1 MAPRRFAMPAH
12 ARARLA
18 SRVAARPLVVGAVAL
33 AVGATGA
40 VVAVARDGS
49 PTAARPAV
57 SAPPAGSPTSAA
69 APVPSPAPASPP
81 ASPRPSSATA
91 AAPLYPLPAA
101 AVTLNGCPPPKRP
114 PSKPVKPWRPEHVVA
129 ESALPVALPPLART
143 PSLDVLRGKGMW
155 TYQWERTEAGSAA
168 AVVRR
173 AKAAGLTQIWVR
185 TGSSRSGFYA
195 APELRELLPAAHA
208 AGIAVVAW
216 DFPYLYDPVADAR
229 RAAAT
234 LAFTAPGR
242 HRIDA
247 FSPDIE
253 SGSEGTQGTVR
264 RMSVYLGLV
273 QRAVGSRPLVS
284 TVPHANNHWWR
295 TYDYRT
301 QVPYVDAFAV
311 MAYWGCVEPGAEVQ
325 QSVRRLAPLGR
336 PLHLIGQA
344 YDMGPYG
351 GRRGDPRGREV
362 WRFADVAKRS
372 GVIGVSLYVWQYTTR
387 EQFTA
392 LGAYPWR

>member
-1 MAPRRFAMPAH
+1 MAPAHFPAPVRRLGV
-12 ARARLA
+12 RD
-18 SRVAARPLVVGAVAL
+18 GAL
-33 AVGATGA
+33 AVGVAAVLVAATG
-40 VVAVARDGS
+40 VVAAVARDGS
-49 PTAARPAV
+49 PR
-57 SAPPAGSPTSAA
+57 AA
-69 APVPSPAPASPP
+69 APAVAAPSSAAPVASPTPASPSVRPTPP
-81 ASPRPSSATA
+81 APKPSSPAA
-91 AAPLYPLPAA
+91 AAPLYPLPAGPVA
-101 AVTLNGCPPPKRP
+101 LTGCPPPKRP
-114 PSKPVKPWRPEHVVA
+114 PSKPVKPWRPSRVVA
-129 ESALPVALPPLART
+129 ESALPAPLPPLKRA
-143 PSLDVLRGKGMW
+143 PSLDVIRGKGMW
-155 TYQWERTEAGSAA
+155 TYQWERTEAGSSA

-229 RAAAT
+229 RAAET
-234 LAFTAPGR
+234 LAFTAPGG

-253 SGSEGTQGTVR
+253 SGSEGTQGTPR
-264 RMSVYLGLV
+264 RLSVYLGLV
-273 QRAVGSRPLVS
+273 QRSVGDRPLVS

-295 TYDYRT
+295 TYDYKT

-311 MAYWGCVEPGAEVQ
+311 MAYWGCTEPGAEVQ
-325 QSVRRLAPLGR
+325 QSVRRLAPLGL

-351 GRRGDPRGREV
+351 GRVGDPTGREV
-362 WRFADVAKRS
+362 WRFADVSRRS

-387 EQFTA
+387 EQFKA

>member
-1 MAPRRFAMPAH
+1 M
-12 ARARLA
+12 ARLT
-18 SRVAARPLVVGAVAL
+18 GAFLRAPDRRML
-33 AVGATGA
+33 AVGAAALVVAGSGV
-40 VVAVARDGS
+40 VVAVAKDRS
-49 PTAARPAV
+49 PAASPVAAATSAAPVAVPSAAPTTVPPRATPSARP
-57 SAPPAGSPTSAA
+57 SPSPTSR
-69 APVPSPAPASPP
+69 PVAG
-81 ASPRPSSATA
+81 
-91 AAPLYPLPAA
+91 PLYPLPARPA
-101 AVTLNGCPPPKRP
+101 PPTGCPPPKRP
-114 PSKPVKPWRPEHVVA
+114 PQPPYTPWRPSTVVA
-129 ESALPVALPPLART
+129 ESALPAPLPPLNRD
-143 PSLDVLRGKGMW
+143 PSLASLRGKGMW

-173 AKAAGLTQIWVR
+173 ARAAGLTQIWVR

-195 APELRELLPAAHA
+195 APELRALLPAAHA

-229 RAAAT
+229 RAADT
-234 LAFTAPGR
+234 LAFTAPGG

-253 SGSEGTQGTVR
+253 SGSEGTQGTKR
-264 RMSVYLGLV
+264 RLAVYLGLV
-273 QRAVGSRPLVS
+273 QRSVGSRPLVS
-284 TVPHANNHWWR
+284 TVPHANDHWWR

-311 MAYWGCVEPGAEVQ
+311 MAYWGCTEPGAEVE
-325 QSVRRLAPLGR
+325 QSVRRLAPLGV

-351 GRRGDPRGREV
+351 GRVGDPRGREV
-362 WRFADVAKRS
+362 WRFADVAQRS
-372 GVIGVSLYVWQYTTR
+372 GVIGVSLYVWQYATR
-387 EQFTA
+387 EQFAA